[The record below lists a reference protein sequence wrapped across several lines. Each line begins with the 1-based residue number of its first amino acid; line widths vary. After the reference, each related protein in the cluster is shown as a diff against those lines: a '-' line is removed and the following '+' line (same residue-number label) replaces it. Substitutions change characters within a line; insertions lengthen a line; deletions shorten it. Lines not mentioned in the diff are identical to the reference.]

1 MKKKDNLVF
10 CQEEVEV
17 SKLVDSRD
25 EKIKIRDAY
34 GDILPEVGRQDEDIV
49 VLTADLAGS
58 TRTKYF
64 GQEFPE
70 RFFNVGITE
79 ANMMGMSAGLAMEG
93 KKPFV
98 STFAV
103 FATGKPWEQI
113 RQTIAYQSAPVR
125 IVATHSGITVG
136 EDGASHQ
143 ILEDVSNMRVLPN
156 MKVVVP
162 ADARQTE
169 EVIKRVSGDM
179 DGPVYVRL
187 ARAAFPVVYEECDFE
202 LGKAEVLRE
211 GNDVSIFAMGLMVA
225 NSLDAAEILEDEGIS
240 AEVVNVSTVKPLDK
254 ETILESVGKTGAA
267 VTAEEH
273 NIIGGLGSAVSET
286 VAEGNPVP
294 VKRVGVEDQF
304 GESGP
309 AYDLVEHFGLTAED
323 IASKAEKLIR

>member
-1 MKKKDNLVF
+1 M
-10 CQEEVEV
+10 
-17 SKLVDSRD
+17 SKLVETRD
-25 EKIKIRDAY
+25 EKVKIRDAY
-34 GDILPEVGRQDEDIV
+34 GEVLPELGEEDEDIV

-64 GQEFPE
+64 GQEHPD
-70 RFFNVGITE
+70 RFFNLGITE

-93 KKPFV
+93 KKPFA

-125 IVATHSGITVG
+125 IVATHAGITVG

-143 ILEDVSNMRVLPN
+143 IIEDVSNMRVLPN

-162 ADARQTE
+162 ADSTQTK
-169 EVIKRVSGDM
+169 EVIRTVGGDM

-187 ARAAFPVVYEECDFE
+187 ARAAFPVIYEECDFE

-211 GNDVSIFAMGLMVA
+211 GSDVSIFAMGLMVA
-225 NSLDAAEILEDEGIS
+225 NSLDAAEILEDQGIS
-240 AEVVNVSTVKPLDK
+240 AEVINVSTVKPLDS
-254 ETILESVGKTGAA
+254 ETVIESVGKTGAA

-273 NIIGGLGSAVSET
+273 NVIGGLGSAISEVVSEN
-286 VAEGNPVP
+286 EPVP
-294 VKRVGVEDQF
+294 IKRVGIQDHF
-304 GESGP
+304 GESGS
-309 AYDLVEHFGLTAED
+309 AYELVEHFGLTAED
-323 IASKAEKLIR
+323 IADKTLSLLS

>member
-1 MKKKDNLVF
+1 M
-10 CQEEVEV
+10 
-17 SKLVDSRD
+17 SKLVESRD
-25 EKIKIRDAY
+25 EKVKIRDAY
-34 GDILPEVGRQDEDIV
+34 GEILPEIGKEDEDIV

-64 GQEFPE
+64 GQEFPD

-79 ANMMGMSAGLAMEG
+79 ANMMGMAAGLAMEG
-93 KKPFV
+93 KKPFT

-125 IVATHSGITVG
+125 IVATHSGVTVG

-162 ADARQTE
+162 ADAVQTK
-169 EVIKRVSGDM
+169 EVIKTIGGEM

-187 ARAAFPVVYEECDFE
+187 ARAAFPVIYEECDFE

-211 GNDVSIFAMGLMVA
+211 GDDVTLFAMGLMVA
-225 NSLDAAEILEDEGIS
+225 NSLDAADILAEKGIS
-240 AEVVNVSTVKPLDK
+240 AEVINVSTVKPLDT

-273 NIIGGLGSAVSET
+273 NIIGGLGSAVSE
-286 VAEGNPVP
+286 VVSEHNPVP
-294 VKRVGVEDQF
+294 VKRVGVEDTF

-309 AYDLVEHFGLTAED
+309 AYELMEHFGLTPED
-323 IASKAEKLIR
+323 IASKAESLLS

>member
-1 MKKKDNLVF
+1 L
-10 CQEEVEV
+10 
-17 SKLVDSRD
+17 SKLVESRD
-25 EKIKIRDAY
+25 EKVKIRDAY
-34 GDILPEVGRQDEDIV
+34 GEILPEIGKEDEDIV

-64 GQEFPE
+64 GQEFPD

-79 ANMMGMSAGLAMEG
+79 ANMMGMAAGLAMEG
-93 KKPFV
+93 KKPFT

-125 IVATHSGITVG
+125 IVATHSGVTVG

-162 ADARQTE
+162 ADAVQTK
-169 EVIKRVSGDM
+169 EVIKTVGGEM

-187 ARAAFPVVYEECDFE
+187 ARAAFPVIYEECDFE

-211 GNDVSIFAMGLMVA
+211 GDDVTLFAMGLMVA
-225 NSLDAAEILEDEGIS
+225 NSLDAADILAEKGIS
-240 AEVVNVSTVKPLDK
+240 AEVINVSTVKPLDT

-273 NIIGGLGSAVSET
+273 NIIGGLGSAVSEG
-286 VAEGNPVP
+286 VSEHNPVP
-294 VKRVGVEDQF
+294 VKRVGVEDTF

-309 AYDLVEHFGLTAED
+309 AYELIEHFGLTPED
-323 IASKAEKLIR
+323 IASKAESLLS

>member
-1 MKKKDNLVF
+1 M
-10 CQEEVEV
+10 

-34 GDILPEVGRQDEDIV
+34 GDILPEVGNQDEDIV

-156 MKVVVP
+156 MKVIVP

-169 EVIKRVSGDM
+169 EVIIK
-179 DGPVYVRL
+179 
-187 ARAAFPVVYEECDFE
+187 
-202 LGKAEVLRE
+202 
-211 GNDVSIFAMGLMVA
+211 
-225 NSLDAAEILEDEGIS
+225 
-240 AEVVNVSTVKPLDK
+240 
-254 ETILESVGKTGAA
+254 
-267 VTAEEH
+267 
-273 NIIGGLGSAVSET
+273 
-286 VAEGNPVP
+286 
-294 VKRVGVEDQF
+294 
-304 GESGP
+304 
-309 AYDLVEHFGLTAED
+309 
-323 IASKAEKLIR
+323 

>member
-1 MKKKDNLVF
+1 LSQLV
-10 CQEEVEV
+10 EN
-17 SKLVDSRD
+17 RD
-25 EKIKIRDAY
+25 EKVKIRDAY
-34 GDILPEVGRQDEDIV
+34 GEILPELGSEDDDIV

-64 GQEFPE
+64 GQEHPD

-93 KKPFV
+93 KKPFA

-125 IVATHSGITVG
+125 IVATHAGITVG

-143 ILEDVSNMRVLPN
+143 IIEDVSNMRVLPN

-162 ADARQTE
+162 ADATQTR
-169 EVIKRVSGDM
+169 EVIKRVSKDM

-202 LGKAEVLRE
+202 LGEAEVLKE
-211 GNDVSIFAMGLMVA
+211 GEDVTIFAMGLMVA
-225 NSLDAAEILEDEGIS
+225 NSLDAAELLEERGIS
-240 AEVVNVSTVKPLDK
+240 AEVINVSTVKPLDE
-254 ETILESVGKTGAA
+254 ETVLSSVEKTGAA
-267 VTAEEH
+267 ITAEEH
-273 NIIGGLGSAVSET
+273 NVIGGLGSAISEVVSE
-286 VAEGNPVP
+286 EHPVP
-294 VKRVGVEDQF
+294 VKKIGIQDRF
-304 GESGP
+304 GESGS
-309 AYDLVEHFGLTAED
+309 AYELIEHFGLTARD
-323 IASKAEKLIR
+323 IADRTETLLASE